1 MPSSFIRNHQHLNL
15 GYFRLQ
21 DLEAKVISLQG
32 ELGDLKLEKSR
43 LQEAH
48 RNQLEEIQRLHGV
61 EAEKASVLA
70 ELQEAS
76 FNLIF
81 NLILL

>member
-1 MPSSFIRNHQHLNL
+1 MEIISILTLVTFK
-15 GYFRLQ
+15 LQ

-48 RNQLEEIQRLHGV
+48 RNQLEEIQRLHEV

-70 ELQEAS
+70 ELQEVS
-76 FNLIF
+76 L
-81 NLILL
+81 

>member
-1 MPSSFIRNHQHLNL
+1 MVMLSSVIGNHQHLNR
-15 GYFRLQ
+15 GYFKLQ

-48 RNQLEEIQRLHGV
+48 RNQLDEIQRLHGV

-70 ELQEAS
+70 ELQEVS
-76 FNLIF
+76 L
-81 NLILL
+81 